1 MKIFPVSPTPVRKI
15 HVNIG
20 GYHIPALHQEVSWE
34 QSYGCSNSKSLL
46 MYKNSCEELRVSTI
60 SD

>member
-1 MKIFPVSPTPVRKI
+1 MKIFPVSPTLVRKI

-46 MYKNSCEELRVSTI
+46 VYKNSCEELRVSTI